1 MFKTLLLAV
10 DVNDPE
16 GAVRSTQAAVSMAT
30 HENAALHILNVVP
43 DQGMPIVSASMAPDH
58 SASIRDAAE
67 GALTEWMAAN
77 VPDTIAATPHIAAG
91 TVYDQ
96 IIRTADALNADC
108 IFVGAHSPTLKDY
121 LMGPNAARVARH
133 ASQSVFVLR

>member
-16 GAVRSTQAAVSMAT
+16 SAVRVTDAACAMAT
-30 HENAALHILNVVP
+30 HEKAKLHVLNVVP
-43 DQGMPIVSASMAPDH
+43 DDGMAMVSASLSADH
-58 SASIRDAAE
+58 YAQAAE
-67 GALTEWMAAN
+67 ASKGLLEAWAQAHIPHEITSEL
-77 VPDTIAATPHIAAG
+77 HIARG

-96 IIRTADALNADC
+96 IIRMAKKLEVDGV
-108 IFVGAHSPTLKDY
+108 FVGAHRPALSDY

-133 ASQSVFVLR
+133 APQSVFVIR

>member
-10 DVNDPE
+10 DVNDTE
-16 GAVRSTQAAVSMAT
+16 GAVRSTQAAVSMAM
-30 HENAALHILNVVP
+30 HEDALLHILNVVP

-58 SASIRDAAE
+58 SEAIRSAAE
-67 GALTEWMAAN
+67 AALNKWITTN
-77 VPDTIAATPHIAAG
+77 VPDTIAVKPHVVAG

-96 IIRTADALNADC
+96 IIKTADALNADC

-121 LMGPNAARVARH
+121 LIGPNAARVARH